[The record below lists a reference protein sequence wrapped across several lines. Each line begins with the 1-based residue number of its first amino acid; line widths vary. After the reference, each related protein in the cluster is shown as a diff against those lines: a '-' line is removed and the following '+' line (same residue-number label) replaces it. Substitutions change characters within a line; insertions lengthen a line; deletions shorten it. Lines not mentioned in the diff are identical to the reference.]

1 MFLYNIEERM
11 SDSISYSELREHLK
25 EHLDRVCDDNGPLF
39 VTRKR
44 GEEVVIL
51 SREDYASLEETAYLL
66 RSPANA
72 RRLAAAV
79 KRPRKTRRTFA
90 SLEALRDEIGLK

>member
-1 MFLYNIEERM
+1 MT
-11 SDSISYSELREHLK
+11 DSISYSELREHLK
-25 EHLDRVCDDNGPLF
+25 DHLDKVCSDNMPLF

-66 RSPANA
+66 RTPANA
-72 RRLAAAV
+72 KRLSAAV
-79 KRPRKTRRTFA
+79 NRPKKQRRAFT
-90 SLEALRDEIGLK
+90 SMEALRADIGIK

>member
-1 MFLYNIEERM
+1 MN
-11 SDSISYSELREHLK
+11 DSISYSELRGHLK
-25 EHLDRVCDDNGPLF
+25 DHLDRVCNEHVPLF

-66 RSPANA
+66 RSPTNA
-72 RRLAAAV
+72 KRLHAAL
-79 KRPRKTRRTFA
+79 KRPKKQRIVFSSLKT
-90 SLEALRDEIGLK
+90 LRDEAGI